1 MITLYSKDSNTKL
14 AYLNDIIIEDTIE
27 ITRKINGEFILRF
40 EVLED
45 NLKCGYFESENYIA
59 VDKFYFDIVY
69 IEQIHS
75 DSVTYRIEC
84 EHITYRLI
92 EDEKEFYTYDGT
104 PTQILSD
111 ILTDTDFTVGTVEP
125 TTITT
130 FAVYEE
136 TNKLRLLQLLAYHTN
151 SELDFDGFKI
161 SLKNTLGQDLGFQAR
176 FGKNL
181 TGVKKIIDRRKGL
194 TYYAVDIV
202 ELRNHPSFKGFEE
215 LEVIEEGD
223 TIRIIDEVIGLDVS
237 NKVIKRT
244 YNPVRLLNTS
254 LEIANSIEIL
264 TDTVTKIR
272 RDTVAKDKIYHGIRI
287 SPDSGFESLRSD
299 KMARGIFN
307 SDIFALQ
314 TGDGTGEN
322 WVNKLYFDP
331 TSGRYIFDGMLSA
344 TMIEALEAEFDV
356 SISNSSITQTL
367 AAETAYIAQLT
378 VDHLE
383 TSTKVQNYLQN
394 NTSDVNY
401 IRVYEQ
407 YIQFITASTD
417 GSTTEQVKDRHN
429 NNLYWIEDTFKGT
442 TTNVT
447 DYPVMIYEYNEL
459 IKSQFAFI
467 HDGINYTPQLILGT
481 GTGNTEHSGKTF
493 LYKATDGFYI
503 DYRHSVT
510 GESTIFKITDDGI
523 DLSMF
528 PNIIYSENVV
538 TNVPRIWVQQ
548 DIPSFAKPKDVWIDT
563 DDYSRYDVSILGA
576 STTLL
581 ITDNEVIRV
590 VSASNIS
597 ITLHSATSTGVVKCI
612 KNAGTGIVT
621 IIGSID
627 GKTNMSLYPNESVT
641 LITNGTSWDA
651 Y

>member
-1 MITLYSKDSNTKL
+1 VHTLITLHDKNTNAKL
-14 AYLNDIIIEDTIE
+14 AYLDDIIIEDSIE
-27 ITRKINGEFILRF
+27 ITRKINGEFILKF

-45 NLKCGYFESENYIA
+45 KLKCEYFEAENYIA
-59 VDKFYFDIVY
+59 VDKAYFDITY

-84 EHITYRLI
+84 EHVTYRLI
-92 EDEKEFYTYDGT
+92 EEEKEFYTYDGT
-104 PTQILSD
+104 PAQILSD
-111 ILTDTDFTVGTVEP
+111 ILTDTYFTVDTVEP
-125 TTITT
+125 TGITT

-136 TNKLRLLQLLAYHTN
+136 TNKLGLLQLLAYHTN

-378 VDHLE
+378 VDQLE
-383 TSTKVQNYLQN
+383 TSTKVQNYLN
-394 NTSDVNY
+394 EDTADVNY
-401 IRVYEQ
+401 IKIFEQ

-417 GSTTEQVKDRHN
+417 GSETEQVKDRHN
-429 NNLYWIEDTFKGT
+429 NDLYWIDDTFKGT

-447 DYPVMIYEYNEL
+447 EYPVLIYEYLEH
-459 IKSQFAFI
+459 IKMQILFVNI
-467 HDGINYTPQLILGT
+467 NDNYVPKIILGVGDGTGENHAKAEIYKGQTGLEINYYKSNT
-481 GTGNTEHSGKTF
+481 GDIRQIKLS
-493 LYKATDGFYI
+493 
-503 DYRHSVT
+503 
-510 GESTIFKITDDGI
+510 DDGI
-523 DLSMF
+523 FITPYDLEQLDFYNNGFSSKYSGET
-528 PNIIYSENVV
+528 NIFNY
-538 TNVPRIWVQQ
+538 T
-548 DIPSFAKPKDVWIDT
+548 KDGSGKIT
-563 DDYSRYDVSILGA
+563 E
-576 STTLL
+576 L
-581 ITDNEVIRV
+581 ITEDGVIV
-590 VSASNIS
+590 PVNW
-597 ITLHSATSTGVVKCI
+597 H
-612 KNAGTGIVT
+612 
-621 IIGSID
+621 GSDI
-627 GKTNMSLYPNESVT
+627 
-641 LITNGTSWDA
+641 
-651 Y
+651 

>member
-1 MITLYSKDSNTKL
+1 MITLYSKNTNAKL
-14 AYLNDIIIEDTIE
+14 AYLDDIIIEDSIE
-27 ITRKINGEFILRF
+27 ITRKINGEFILKF

-45 NLKCGYFESENYIA
+45 SLKCEYFKSEGYIA
-59 VDKFYFDIVY
+59 VDKSYFDIAY

-84 EHITYRLI
+84 EHVTYRLI
-92 EDEKEFYTYDGT
+92 EEEKEFYTYDGT
-104 PTQILSD
+104 PTQILTD
-111 ILTDTDFTVGTVEP
+111 ILTDTNFTVGTVEP
-125 TTITT
+125 AGITT
-130 FAVYEE
+130 FAVHEE
-136 TNKLRLLQLLAYHTN
+136 TNKLGLLQLLAYHTN

-161 SLKNTLGQDLGFQAR
+161 SLKNTLGQDRGFQAR

-202 ELRNHPSFKGFEE
+202 ELKSHPSFKEFSD

-223 TIRIIDEVIGLDVS
+223 TIRIIDEVISLDVT

-264 TDTVTKIR
+264 TDSVTKIR

-287 SPDSGFESLRSD
+287 SPDNGFESIRSD
-299 KMARGIFN
+299 KMARGVFN

-322 WVNKLYFDP
+322 WTNKLYFDAA
-331 TSGRYIFDGMLSA
+331 TGRYIFDGMLSA

-383 TSTKVQNYLQN
+383 TSTKVQNYLQS
-394 NTSDVNY
+394 NTSDMNY
-401 IRVYEQ
+401 LRIFDQ

-417 GSTTEQVKDRHN
+417 GSTNEQVKDRYN
-429 NNLYWIEDTFKGT
+429 NYLYWLDDTFKGT

-459 IKSQFAFI
+459 IKSQFAFV
-467 HDGINYTPQLILGT
+467 HDGVNYTPQLILGT
-481 GTGNTEHSGKTF
+481 GTGNTEDSGKTF
-493 LYKATDGFYI
+493 IYKATDGFYI

-528 PNIIYSENVV
+528 PTVTFSEQVV
-538 TNVPRIWVQQ
+538 LSVPQIWVQP
-548 DIPSFAKPKDVWIDT
+548 DIPSMAKQSDVWVDT
-563 DDYSRYDVSILGA
+563 DNYTRYDKTELILG
-576 STTLL
+576 STLAVDSNEF
-581 ITDNEVIRV
+581 ITANGTFTV
-590 VSASNIS
+590 
-597 ITLHSATSTGVVKCI
+597 TLHDATSPGII
-612 KNAGTGIVT
+612 KKIYNVGTGIVT
-621 IIGSID
+621 ISGNINGQSS
-627 GKTNMSLYPNESVT
+627 MALYPNESVE
-641 LITNGTSWDA
+641 LITNGNEWRC
-651 Y
+651 